1 MRVAG
6 LEPARTLRSTDFKS
20 GVFTNFTTL
29 AGVRGGEQFVVP
41 LTCVLPLNS
50 VIIAYYSGRVGG
62 VASLVIDCFLINAR
76 SSGVSSHSQIS
87 SCPFLSIFLKVF
99 KAMVSYPEHS

>member
-29 AGVRGGEQFVVP
+29 ASVRGGEQFVVP
-41 LTCVLPLNS
+41 SYCLPLNPVS
-50 VIIAYYSGRVGG
+50 IALYSGLVGG
-62 VASLVIDCFLINAR
+62 ADSLEIDCLLMKAL

-87 SCPFLSIFLKVF
+87 SRPLLSVFLNVFFIFVF
-99 KAMVSYPEHS
+99 L